1 LGELVQG
8 RPDLF
13 GRPRADPAFC
23 FFIAKG
29 SISSVC
35 GFFLAYSLFP
45 GEILWET
52 VLSPGSRE
60 VLRTILLLAAGTI
73 LGLLLSLAW
82 RSPSGGGIPGAAP
95 ESARIWPVIEQ
106 LEAEQRELK
115 SRLVNVRGE
124 LAERQEAAAANTD
137 RLETLRAELDR
148 QKLLAGYTPV
158 QGPGVLVTLDDSDVQ
173 VPSGTDPNA
182 LIIHEYDLRDV
193 VNLLWMAGSE
203 AIAINDERLVSSSS
217 IYCLGSTV
225 MVNDTRLSPPFSIRA
240 IGNPKVQQS
249 HLRNPSYL
257 KDLKEKKQL
266 YGLRFDVKAAGTIR
280 LPAYAGGFLIRHARP
295 GG

>member
-1 LGELVQG
+1 MS
-8 RPDLF
+8 
-13 GRPRADPAFC
+13 PR
-23 FFIAKG
+23 
-29 SISSVC
+29 
-35 GFFLAYSLFP
+35 
-45 GEILWET
+45 
-52 VLSPGSRE
+52 SRE
-60 VLRTILLLAAGTI
+60 VLRTILLLAAGTL

-82 RSPSGGGIPGAAP
+82 RSPSEGGIPPADP
-95 ESARIWPVIEQ
+95 ESARIWLVIEQ
-106 LEAEQRELK
+106 LETEQRELK
-115 SRLVNVRGE
+115 GTLANLRGE
-124 LAERQEAAAANTD
+124 LTGRQQAAAANTD

-148 QKLLAGYTPV
+148 QKLLAGLTPV
-158 QGPGVLVTLDDSDVQ
+158 QGPGVLVTLDDSEVE
-173 VPSGTDPNA
+173 VPSGADPNA
-182 LIIHEYDLRDV
+182 FIIHEYDLRDV

-203 AIAINDERLVSSSS
+203 AIAVNDERLVSNSS

-266 YGLRFDVKAAGTIR
+266 YGLRFDVETASTIR

>member
-1 LGELVQG
+1 L
-8 RPDLF
+8 
-13 GRPRADPAFC
+13 RA
-23 FFIAKG
+23 
-29 SISSVC
+29 
-35 GFFLAYSLFP
+35 
-45 GEILWET
+45 
-52 VLSPGSRE
+52 
-60 VLRTILLLAAGTI
+60 ILLLAAGTI

-82 RSPSGGGIPGAAP
+82 RSPSEGGIPTAVS
-95 ESARIWPVIEQ
+95 ESDRIWLVIEQ
-106 LEAEQRELK
+106 LETEQRELR
-115 SRLVNVRGE
+115 STLADLRGE
-124 LAERQEAAAANTD
+124 LTERQRAAATNTD

-148 QKLLAGYTPV
+148 QKLLAGLTPV
-158 QGPGVLVTLDDSDVQ
+158 QGPGVLVTLDDSGVQ
-173 VPSGTDPNA
+173 VPSGADPNA
-182 LIIHEYDLRDV
+182 FIIHEYDLRDV

-203 AIAINDERLVSSSS
+203 AIAINDERLVSNSS

-266 YGLRFDVKAAGTIR
+266 YGLRFDVETASTIR